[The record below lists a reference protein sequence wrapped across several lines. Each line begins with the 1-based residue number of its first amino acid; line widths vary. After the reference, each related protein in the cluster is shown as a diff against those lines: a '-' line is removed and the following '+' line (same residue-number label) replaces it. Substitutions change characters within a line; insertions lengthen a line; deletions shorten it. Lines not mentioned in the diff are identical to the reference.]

1 MIFQITEDDF
11 AVWDFLHSEENQLH
25 IEKNHQ
31 KCMIFICF
39 LQTYII
45 NAMTF
50 RGRKHIRL
58 GPTCLSR
65 CHRFYTFFLTYYIQ
79 VPVLVSD
86 VRFSCDRS

>member
-1 MIFQITEDDF
+1 MSLPVTLRIDIKSRPAKKTIKIMIFQIPEDDF

-50 RGRKHIRL
+50 CGRKHN
-58 GPTCLSR
+58 
-65 CHRFYTFFLTYYIQ
+65 
-79 VPVLVSD
+79 
-86 VRFSCDRS
+86 